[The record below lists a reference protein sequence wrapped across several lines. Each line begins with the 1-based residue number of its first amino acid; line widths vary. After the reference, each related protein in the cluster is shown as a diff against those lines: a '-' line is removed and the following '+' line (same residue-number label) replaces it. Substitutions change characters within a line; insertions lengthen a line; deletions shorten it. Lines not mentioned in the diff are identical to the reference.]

1 MKNKKNQ
8 LGVGLVEV
16 LVALVLLAIG
26 VLGFTA
32 LQLRAVD
39 ATSEALTRSQ
49 ATLILRGL
57 TESIRAN
64 PNGQSSYPA
73 AVKGYIG
80 VGEKSPKK
88 KCFNATCTPAEMA
101 DYDSY
106 LAADAASRIGISITM
121 TDCPGV
127 GSTIKRQCLFAAWDE
142 TASKLKTSD
151 YSACM
156 SSTGTYVFTAKCLM
170 MEAY

>member
-88 KCFNATCTPAEMA
+88 N
-101 DYDSY
+101 
-106 LAADAASRIGISITM
+106 
-121 TDCPGV
+121 V
-127 GSTIKRQCLFAAWDE
+127 
-142 TASKLKTSD
+142 
-151 YSACM
+151 
-156 SSTGTYVFTAKCLM
+156 LM
-170 MEAY
+170 PHVHQQKWLIMIHIWLPMQHQESGLVLQ